1 MQTMIDWRKLKR
13 MPLDEDKAFEEFCF
27 HITSIRFGEYGTI
40 GYFYNTPGSE
50 FYVELN
56 KLLEYNGVQY
66 QAGEVIG
73 LQAKYWRGNDED
85 NSPLPAKHIE
95 ELKNG
100 FTTSLKYRPSLKLWI
115 VCTPGEF
122 VQAQWDKLTS
132 QLKTQKNDCQF
143 EHWHRTIF
151 EDFYMRES
159 NSYNGIYHYYFGT
172 HFIGKEELVNQT
184 KDALE
189 TLKSK
194 FDVELHVPCEYEKRL
209 MIIVNKSHA
218 EEELKSSI
226 RVISDTIREEGEESL
241 LDRYHWGREY
251 LTEEFVRLYKED
263 INAKKQLSEQLQ
275 TYIFDGDIL
284 KHIEDIDRLLHDY
297 IEERIPRVE
306 QMNKEI
312 HSFIGDAREKHN
324 NFDFYLSDLIKSIK
338 RIENLITKHS
348 DESWSL
354 EEIVACVEAKTHS
367 IFAEAGYGKTHFAC
381 SIAENMLSQGL
392 PILLLTGSMFRE
404 CQSVEKKILE
414 IVGASAEMNF
424 SDWLD
429 SMDFLG
435 KTCNCQIPIVIDGLN
450 ETAPN
455 DERWKA
461 ELPALC
467 RKIKAHN
474 NIILITT
481 CREKSEY
488 LKAIY
493 DCEQIKELEDW
504 NPILLHGISSNDIVK
519 TVRKYFAKY
528 NIGVVRESRFDLFKN
543 PLLLKIFC
551 IVNKDRQNIDV
562 SGYSITSCMHE
573 YRRKLVA
580 EIAGT
585 QSGADVR
592 QHRIEQKLNTIAQI
606 LWERNS
612 RTIDYYDDFSQIFDE
627 EATKFL
633 NEGMCFIT
641 ERSITGTQVQ
651 FSYDLVAGGYIAQH
665 IIQANKTEADFIQFI
680 QNNRTRLWGENRHVL
695 AEDILKNLLYLVPNA
710 YYKEWC
716 IMMPEDDVILTS
728 LENLDILLAKD
739 SGVDAI
745 SILTQQKIDNT
756 QFIETI
762 CKKVFERVCKKG
774 NIDKFC
780 TLLPFFSTLSP
791 ENIDRYWNT
800 LLVDYKTLLEIYS
813 LLHDEYCVNK
823 YDWKD
828 VVALCVMVCGIT
840 DNEYREKNYHL
851 LAKYTRNHFNEIVN
865 IIPISLK
872 VRDAFIKES
881 ILSALVGVGL
891 RTNNKKE
898 LEKVINLLVASWN
911 EYDSNYII
919 LLDYIETLFTLAQTK
934 WKITYDRQILWKNKD
949 EKWDDTAP
957 EDRYPYS
964 FFSYDCEKYNI
975 RQLYQHSY
983 DRSEPIFT
991 KEEVISIL
999 INRCIQN
1006 GYDKNTYQE
1015 IQKNE
1020 NEVARYRI
1028 SQRTSYAEKYGQ
1040 YALKELYGWLIV
1052 NKKLEPEFK
1061 GTFRTQLANID
1072 PSEPMF
1078 RPYKTLV
1085 TQSFMPKDTSNLNA
1099 WMNRNDSSVMSGLC
1113 KTHLN
1118 GLDGEWVLL
1127 CGYLSQQIKDR
1138 YADYHLSCIADL
1150 HPKQLST
1157 KQIISSDTI
1166 EESDECHVYASELG
1180 WRSLETTEE
1189 YEDPDA
1195 DYRMLSRYSF
1205 KSWCQKR
1212 FEYPYFTCLSSKY
1225 AQMLG
1230 LRLDIND
1237 MVYYDGIG
1245 RPASVYYVNEKNHF
1259 FYLRKDIVDK
1269 MLNIM
1274 NAKLRFHIFERRMV
1288 VGKLPLHVPTV
1299 NPRFIE
1305 HVTNHIY
1312 S

>member
-50 FYVELN
+50 FYIELN
-56 KLLEYNGVQY
+56 KPIEYKGIQY
-66 QAGEVIG
+66 QIGDVIG
-73 LQAKYWRGNDED
+73 LQAKYWKGNDED
-85 NSPLPAKHIE
+85 NSSLSAQHIE

-100 FTTSLKYRPSLKLWI
+100 FETSLKYRPSLKLWI

-132 QLKTQKNDCQF
+132 LLKTRKNDCQF
-143 EHWHRTIF
+143 EHWHRSIF
-151 EDFYMRES
+151 EDFYMKES
-159 NSYNGIYHYYFGT
+159 GTYNGIFHYYFGA
-172 HFIGKEELVNQT
+172 HFVGKEDLVRQT
-184 KDALE
+184 KDTLE
-189 TLKSK
+189 VLKSK

-209 MIIVNKSHA
+209 MVIVNKAHA

-226 RVISDTIREEGEESL
+226 IAISDAIKEEREESL
-241 LDRYHWGREY
+241 FDRYHWVREC

-263 INAKKQLSEQLQ
+263 INAKKQLSKQLCE
-275 TYIFDGDIL
+275 YIVADNILTHVGDISEL
-284 KHIEDIDRLLHDY
+284 IRGYKER
-297 IEERIPRVE
+297 RIPRVE
-306 QMNKEI
+306 QMNKERD
-312 HSFIGDAREKHN
+312 SFVGDARKNHN
-324 NFDFYLSDLIKSIK
+324 NFDFYLSDLIKSNK
-338 RIENLITKHS
+338 RIEELITKHS
-348 DESWSL
+348 DGSWSL
-354 EEIVACVEAKTHS
+354 EDIVACVEAKIHS
-367 IFAEAGYGKTHFAC
+367 IFADAGQGKTHFAC
-381 SIAENMLSQGL
+381 SVANNMLLQDL
-392 PILLLTGSMFRE
+392 PVLLLTGSMFRE

-429 SMDFLG
+429 SIDFLG
-435 KTCNCQIPIVIDGLN
+435 KTCNCQIPIIIDGLN

-455 DERWKA
+455 DERWKT

-493 DCEQIKELEDW
+493 DCEQIKELEDR
-504 NPILLHGISSNDIVK
+504 NPILLHGISSDDIAK
-519 TVRKYFAKY
+519 TVGKYFAKY

-543 PLLLKIFC
+543 PFLLKIFC
-551 IVNKDRQNIDV
+551 VVNKDRKNIDI
-562 SGYSITSCMHE
+562 SGYSITSCMQE

-585 QSGADVR
+585 QPGTAVR
-592 QHRIEQKLNTIAQI
+592 QHRIEQKLNTIAQL

-612 RTIDYYDDFSQIFDE
+612 RTIDYYDDFARIFDE
-627 EATKFL
+627 ESSKFL

-641 ERSITGTQVQ
+641 ERSLTGTLVQ

-680 QNNRTRLWGENRHVL
+680 QNNRILLWGENRHVL

-710 YYKEWC
+710 YHKEWC

-728 LENLDILLAKD
+728 LENLDILLATD

-745 SILTQQKIDNT
+745 SILTQQKIGNI
-756 QFIETI
+756 QFIETL
-762 CKKVFERVCKKG
+762 CKQVFEQVCKKG
-774 NIDKFC
+774 NIDKFS

-791 ENIDRYWNT
+791 ANVDQYWNT
-800 LLVDYKTLLEIYS
+800 QFTDYPTLADTYS
-813 LLHDEYCVNK
+813 ILHDDYCANK

-828 VVALCVMVCGIT
+828 VIALCVMVCGIT
-840 DNEYREKNYHL
+840 DNEYREKYYHL
-851 LAKYTRNHFNEIVN
+851 LAKYIREHFNEIVE
-865 IIPISLK
+865 IIPQCMRIND
-872 VRDAFIKES
+872 VFIKES
-881 ILSALVGVGL
+881 VFSAIVGVGL
-891 RTNNKKE
+891 RTNNKNE
-898 LEKVINLLVASWN
+898 FETIVQLFTTIWN
-911 EYDSNYII
+911 KYNSNYVI
-919 LLDYIETLFTLAQTK
+919 LLDYIETLFSIGQTK
-934 WKITYDRQILWKNKD
+934 WGITYNRQILWKNQN
-949 EKWDDTAP
+949 EKWDNTVE
-957 EDRYPYS
+957 EDRYMYS
-964 FFSYDCEKYNI
+964 FYSYDYEKYNI
-975 RQLYQHSY
+975 RQLYQRSY
-983 DRSEPIFT
+983 DRPEPIFT
-991 KEEVISIL
+991 ENEIINIL

-1006 GYDKNTYQE
+1006 GYDKDIYQE
-1015 IQKNE
+1015 IQKKE

-1028 SQRTSYAEKYGQ
+1028 SRRISYAEKYGQ
-1040 YALKELYGWLIV
+1040 YTLKELYGWLIV
-1052 NKKLEPEFK
+1052 NQKLEPEFK

-1099 WMNRNDSSVMSGLC
+1099 WMNRNDCSVMSSLC
-1113 KTHLN
+1113 QTPLN
-1118 GLDGEWVLL
+1118 GLNGEWVLL
-1127 CGYLSQQIKDR
+1127 CGYLSQRIDER
-1138 YADYHLSCIADL
+1138 YADYYLSCIADL
-1150 HPKQLST
+1150 HPKQLRA

-1166 EESDECHVYASELG
+1166 EEADECHVYASELG
-1180 WRSLETTEE
+1180 WRLLEPTED

-1205 KSWCQKR
+1205 KSWNENR
-1212 FEYPYFTCLSSKY
+1212 YEYPYFTCLSSKY

-1237 MVYYDGIG
+1237 MVYYDSTG
-1245 RPASVYYVNEKNHF
+1245 RAASVYFVNENDHF
-1259 FYLRKDIVDK
+1259 FYLRKDIVDE
-1269 MLNIM
+1269 MLNIK

-1288 VGKLPLHVPTV
+1288 VGDLPSHVPAMET
-1299 NPRFIE
+1299 RFVE
-1305 HVTNHIY
+1305 HVTNSVY
-1312 S
+1312 